1 METEELRRA
10 AAWPAEM
17 GLEWD
22 WSTKKFDVFLS
33 HKITDAKDIVLG
45 WYNTLSAMTYKP
57 FLDRLSL
64 DKVENIPRY
73 ITETATVLIAVTTNL
88 FESYWCAV
96 ELCKAV
102 ECHAQGTLNIILCP
116 IQNDMW
122 LDNSPEGG
130 GAKLPFPTPAL
141 AMANFGKWF
150 PDLKDST
157 RELIELLYGG
167 GPYTES
173 RTVYHTLRSPGL
185 GLVRLGLVRG

>member
-122 LDNSPEGG
+122 AVPGG
-130 GAKLPFPTPAL
+130 DGAKLPFPTPAMV
-141 AMANFGKWF
+141 MANFGKWF
-150 PDLKDST
+150 PELKDST

-173 RTVYHTLRSPGL
+173 RTCLLYTSPSP
-185 GLVRLGLVRG
+185 RDS